1 MSRAAAMKLYDQH
14 VHSRYSFD
22 CDMQP
27 EETVHAALEAGL
39 AGLTFAEHFDTHPD
53 EWDRNRYDD
62 RAFSDEIARLRD
74 RFSQQIFIGKGIEVC
89 YQPDNMDFILDFLAA
104 HQFDVILLSVHWA
117 DGRQMGWP
125 EHWEGLDAPTGTRIY
140 LGQVLQAARH
150 CRDLRERHGRPC
162 FDVLGHLDFVKRYT
176 QRFFGYIC
184 VGQYTGLIDEI
195 LRTCLEA
202 DLIPEVNTST
212 LRQGLTEPMPS
223 PDTVR
228 RYAALGGRAMT
239 IGSDAHLPVSVGAAI
254 AETARM
260 LRQAGITHQLLFD
273 QRQPRPIPLNQ

>member
-1 MSRAAAMKLYDQH
+1 MARRCMSALRRGQTHWWFQPRGAVAYRRPTILPTRRHRGRLPTGDVSGPMSRAAAMKLYDQH

-53 EWDRNRYDD
+53 EWGRNRYDD

-125 EHWEGLDAPTGTRIY
+125 EHCGSTSGPRRCSACSPCCW
-140 LGQVLQAARH
+140 ARS
-150 CRDLRERHGRPC
+150 
-162 FDVLGHLDFVKRYT
+162 
-176 QRFFGYIC
+176 IW
-184 VGQYTGLIDEI
+184 
-195 LRTCLEA
+195 
-202 DLIPEVNTST
+202 
-212 LRQGLTEPMPS
+212 PS
-223 PDTVR
+223 
-228 RYAALGGRAMT
+228 
-239 IGSDAHLPVSVGAAI
+239 
-254 AETARM
+254 
-260 LRQAGITHQLLFD
+260 
-273 QRQPRPIPLNQ
+273 